1 MLNTTVPK
9 SRTTAL
15 KGFHGGYKG
24 DKSSLFRDISDEL
37 INVQMI
43 KDRDNDR
50 VTWNTSDRI
59 FSN

>member
-9 SRTTAL
+9 SRITAL

-24 DKSSLFRDISDEL
+24 DKSSLFREISDEL